1 MIFTNGKQ
9 VVMTSPSE
17 EPRNPYSSGQQG
29 QNQQYQQP
37 GYYELNGVPQ
47 QPYYN
52 QQAHGQPGPYPPGN
66 FGYPPAAHFEGAQLA
81 QTSMILGILSLFVAG
96 VILGPIAI
104 SKANKAEREF
114 NTAATVGKV
123 TGWIGTIFG
132 ILWVAYFAF
141 MFLGLLA
148 FSMEPSFSEF

>member
-1 MIFTNGKQ
+1 
-9 VVMTSPSE
+9 
-17 EPRNPYSSGQQG
+17 
-29 QNQQYQQP
+29 
-37 GYYELNGVPQ
+37 
-47 QPYYN
+47 
-52 QQAHGQPGPYPPGN
+52 
-66 FGYPPAAHFEGAQLA
+66 
-81 QTSMILGILSLFVAG
+81 MILGILSLFVAG